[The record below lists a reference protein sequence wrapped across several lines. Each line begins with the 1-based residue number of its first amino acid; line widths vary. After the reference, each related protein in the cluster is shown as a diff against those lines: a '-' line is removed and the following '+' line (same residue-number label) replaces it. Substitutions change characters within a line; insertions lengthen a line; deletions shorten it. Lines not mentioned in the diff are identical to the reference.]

1 VLLHRALHG
10 ALGTDPPSL
19 TAVGLQPLPGLTTR
33 YRLQARDIIGGSPT
47 GDFAVTD
54 PAWAW
59 LAGRSYTDQDKS
71 YSKGAEYSFGQR
83 AFKFLLTDDDPRF
96 LQIGQRIHV
105 EFLTFMAGTEIKLM
119 INANYTDTTTELF
132 ETSLGNLEEG
142 KGYYINVPTP
152 AWTKELSH
160 FTLGLGGFFG
170 AAQEVITCRYKKA
183 SPYKK
188 EVFYRNSM
196 GGFQN
201 FIFGGKTEESHSESG
216 EILDPISYPS
226 EDGTKGQSLVFNQR
240 SQDSMILRS
249 GWISLAERLAL
260 KDMLLH
266 NQAYLVVGSQLR
278 KLIITNATHQ
288 TRKDGEFLYAI
299 EIQARFTYENT
310 ALTNV

>member
-1 VLLHRALHG
+1 
-10 ALGTDPPSL
+10 
-19 TAVGLQPLPGLTTR
+19 VGLQPLPGLTAR
-33 YRLQARDIIGGSPT
+33 YRLLARDIIGGMAS
-47 GDFAVTD
+47 GGFAVTD

-83 AFKFLLTDDDPRF
+83 AFKFLLTDDDPRY

-105 EFLTFMAGTEIKLM
+105 EFLCFQAGTDIKLR
-119 INANYTDTTTELF
+119 INANYTDATTELF

-142 KGYYINVPTP
+142 KGYYINAPTP

-160 FTLGLGGFFG
+160 FTIGLGGFFG
-170 AAQEVITCRYKKA
+170 AASEVITCRYKKP

-201 FIFGGKTEESHSESG
+201 FIFGGKTEESHSQSG
-216 EILDPISYPS
+216 DILDQVSYPP

-266 NQAYLVVGSQLR
+266 NQAYLVIGSQLR
-278 KLIITNATHQ
+278 KLIITNASHQ
-288 TRKDGEFLYAI
+288 TRKDGEYLYAL
-299 EIQARFTYENT
+299 EIQARFAYENT
-310 ALTNV
+310 ALTAL